1 MEKKKIAVVVTVGA
15 SELAKAQ
22 ALKVAQE
29 KFPHEIVEVVDES
42 QVPKEVKSLHDMMS
56 IDEAVFEIKNP
67 YKDIPLLTE
76 RFYDRPKE
84 KRHTATLMKKGG
96 KKQKNR
102 YPHQRR

>member
-15 SELAKAQ
+15 SELARAQ
-22 ALKVAQE
+22 ALNVAQE
-29 KFPHEIVEVVDES
+29 KFPNEIVEVIDVS
-42 QVPKEVKSLHDMMS
+42 QIPKEAICTEYLPPL
-56 IDEAVFEIKNP
+56 ID
-67 YKDIPLLTE
+67 
-76 RFYDRPKE
+76 RFYDEPKE